1 LGQSPIR
8 SSLASAQLG
17 GKTTGSLE
25 TAVVSD
31 TSSETCAIREEVK
44 KSEVGILNY
53 EFSFCLFF
61 FRRSR
66 YSSVQLLFATKA
78 QRREVL
84 RLSEFI
90 RKSINYQINQLY
102 IVHYPLSIDSWGVA
116 PNPTY
121 FFALMQK
128 SMQKR
133 SRLHLLIDPTAA
145 CSLKDK

>member
-1 LGQSPIR
+1 MGSRGIR
-8 SSLASAQLG
+8 
-17 GKTTGSLE
+17 
-25 TAVVSD
+25 
-31 TSSETCAIREEVK
+31 
-44 KSEVGILNY
+44 ILNY

-61 FRRSR
+61 LP
-66 YSSVQLLFATKA
+66 VQIFICATAVLLFATKA

-90 RKSINYQINQLY
+90 SKSINHQINQLY

-116 PNPTY
+116 PNPTC

-133 SRLHLLIDPTAA
+133 SRLHLLIDPITA